1 MLSPTNDIHIYKA
14 LRPSRSLKMLMVQV
28 GNTKS
33 ATGLLKVAK
42 RQHVTRRPTADEWEE
57 TPQSITTYTYSY
69 RGFK

>member
-1 MLSPTNDIHIYKA
+1 
-14 LRPSRSLKMLMVQV
+14 MLMVQV

-57 TPQSITTYTYSY
+57 TALRFTFQDTTTNNHLHLHLQLQ
-69 RGFK
+69 RL